1 MVDELEQVSTGVYR
15 TTEPIPVHGNWKT
28 TIRLHQ
34 GTALQGLPVY
44 FPRDPAIPVEEI
56 PARPRFAREF
66 VLDKEL
72 LQREQKGDVS
82 GALVAFAYLSVLAI
96 GLGLVASIAWGLRL
110 LGQRIGARRPE
121 RPAAQAAGSGPP
133 A

>member
-1 MVDELEQVSTGVYR
+1 M
-15 TTEPIPVHGNWKT
+15 
-28 TIRLHQ
+28 
-34 GTALQGLPVY
+34 
-44 FPRDPAIPVEEI
+44 
-56 PARPRFAREF
+56 
-66 VLDKEL
+66 LDKEL
-72 LQREQKGDVS
+72 LQREQEGDVS